1 VPAVERFLKLGIVER
16 VVSAFL
22 RGGAVQERT
31 RFALN
36 EIVGAHGLRRY
47 RLRDSGLV
55 VHVRHSSPDVL
66 NFDEIF
72 YQRLYEIPE
81 PVRRAIEMRGNQPR
95 ILDLGANVGLAGAWF
110 LGAFPGSSVVG
121 YEPDPENAEVHAKT
135 VGTNELNGRWE
146 LRQSAASDRTR
157 KARFVPGHFAESH
170 LAAAGEEGID
180 VEAVDILPELQRAEL
195 VKMDI
200 EGGEWAILGDERF
213 SAGSA
218 AAVVLEY
225 HPHLCPELR
234 PDEYAKRLLADAG
247 YEVHEIFRAP
257 EGHGMVWAWRP

>member
-1 VPAVERFLKLGIVER
+1 VRERI
-16 VVSAFL
+16 
-22 RGGAVQERT
+22 

-55 VHVRHSSPDVL
+55 VHIRHSSPDVL
-66 NFDEIF
+66 NLDEIF

-81 PVRRAIEMRGNQPR
+81 PVRHAVEMSGSPPR

-110 LGAFPGSSVVG
+110 LGAFPDCSVIG

-146 LRQSAASDRTR
+146 LRALAVGDRAQS
-157 KARFVPGHFAESH
+157 ARFVAGHFAESH
-170 LAAAGEEGID
+170 LAAAGEDGID
-180 VEAVDILPELQRAEL
+180 VETVDILPELADTEL

-200 EGGEWAILGDERF
+200 EGGEWAILADERF
-213 SAGSA
+213 AAGSA
-218 AAVVLEY
+218 TAVVLEY
-225 HPHLCPELR
+225 HPHLCPEPH
-234 PDEYAKRLLADAG
+234 PDEYAKRLLVDAG
-247 YEVHEIFRAP
+247 YEVHDIFRAP